1 MPIRLRSY
9 NLVPYEGV
17 EPPILSASV
26 SKTDVYAIPPIGCW
40 SPRLDS
46 NQHYPD
52 FKSSAS
58 ANWATRGMADD
69 Y

>member
-26 SKTDVYAIPPIGCW
+26 SKTDVYTIPPIG
-40 SPRLDS
+40 
-46 NQHYPD
+46 H
-52 FKSSAS
+52 
-58 ANWATRGMADD
+58 
-69 Y
+69 